1 MKFLALFLSLLRWDV
16 LRELRRKETLANM
29 TLFAVLVLFVAKIGI
44 GQGLDRESQELDQT
58 STVGP
63 VMFWISIL
71 FAGTVGLSQT
81 FAAEREGNTLGG
93 IVTAPIDVGVFYLA
107 KVASTWFYVMIM
119 ELLALA
125 VYSILFD
132 FSPWEHLGMLLLVIS
147 VFTFAYIGLGV
158 ILAAMTTALRGGGEV
173 LLRILLFP
181 LMIPL
186 IWLTLLVSQR
196 VFDTTIAGGALGPPL
211 EFRVYLAAGLAFDAL
226 YLTAGYLL
234 FPKVLEE

>member
-1 MKFLALFLSLLRWDV
+1 
-16 LRELRRKETLANM
+16 
-29 TLFAVLVLFVAKIGI
+29 
-44 GQGLDRESQELDQT
+44 
-58 STVGP
+58 
-63 VMFWISIL
+63 
-71 FAGTVGLSQT
+71 
-81 FAAEREGNTLGG
+81 
-93 IVTAPIDVGVFYLA
+93 
-107 KVASTWFYVMIM
+107 
-119 ELLALA
+119 
-125 VYSILFD
+125 
-132 FSPWEHLGMLLLVIS
+132 MLLLVIS